1 MSNITIE
8 TVKSSMPKNSKGV
21 NSSQEL
27 FLIKQTS
34 EKGRGGTLLAFCSEK
49 NWQDAA
55 IRAADAYFEAIGME
69 PPTNIP
75 EKIGYGLIALAGQ
88 NPHYKETWKR
98 FSWEKNSLQI
108 REALEAAVIAA
119 GLIAEKVRNLPPDLL
134 QKLKQSN
141 IQSVQQSQ
149 KIDSGNYVPSDAEIE
164 AAIKTVCQH
173 NSTEEANI
181 DAVCNEIEQQAQKAG
196 HRLHPDWLSI
206 KFPDK

>member
-8 TVKSSMPKNSKGV
+8 TVKSSMPKNS
-21 NSSQEL
+21 SQEL

-34 EKGRGGTLLAFCSEK
+34 EKGRKGNLLAFCSEK

-55 IRAADAYFEAIGME
+55 IRAADAYFEVIGME
-69 PPTNIP
+69 PPTNVP

-98 FSWEKNSLQI
+98 SAWKNSPQI
-108 REALEAAVIAA
+108 IEALEVAVIAA
-119 GLIAEKVRNLPPDLL
+119 GPIADKIRNLPPDLL

-149 KIDSGNYVPSDAEIE
+149 KNDSGNYVPSDAETE
-164 AAIKTVCQH
+164 AAVETVCQR
-173 NSTEEANI
+173 NGTEEANI

-196 HRLHPDWLSI
+196 RRLHPDWLSI